1 MKKILMIAMMALPMA
16 AMSQAQLTKG
26 DASATETRTR
36 QARPNAES
44 SVEAIYVELVVS
56 YNEKE
61 GQVIKSQL
69 GNNVFDKV
77 TDKETVMQIKE
88 LSDKAYK
95 SVPDAMAEL
104 TAMNF
109 KFLTS
114 YELPNSS
121 GKNSAHL
128 IFEKRTLGR
137 AVKEEMEKQ
146 NVKPATPA
154 PAVKAK

>member
-1 MKKILMIAMMALPMA
+1 MMAMMALPIA
-16 AMSQAQLTKG
+16 AMSQAQLSKADG
-26 DASATETRTR
+26 VSETRTR
-36 QARPNAES
+36 PARPNAES

-61 GQVIKSQL
+61 GQTIKTQIASDA
-69 GNNVFDKV
+69 FEKI
-77 TDKETVMQIKE
+77 TDKESLAQLKE
-88 LSDKAYK
+88 LADKGFK
-95 SVPDAMAEL
+95 SVPDAMSHL
-104 TAMNF
+104 SSMNY

-114 YELPNSS
+114 YELPSAAGRSN
-121 GKNSAHL
+121 AHL

-154 PAVKAK
+154 PAVKTK